1 MAKHSNRVSIDGM
14 ADALMA
20 DLDAYAYTSTQAVTK
35 IIDSLAEETAG
46 DISAGAPRGPTGKYA
61 GSWRSGYEK
70 AKGAKYSKT
79 VYADSDGYRIAHLL
93 EHGHATRKGGRT
105 PPVKGKL
112 ERVAARV
119 HIQGPADKVEERFIE
134 RLRAYFGGD
143 S

>member
-1 MAKHSNRVSIDGM
+1 MAKRGNRVSIDGM
-14 ADALMA
+14 AAA
-20 DLDAYAYTSTQAVTK
+20 IAEELDAYSFAGSNAVRE

-46 DISAGAPRGPTGKYA
+46 NINAGAPRRTGKYA

-70 AKGAKYSKT
+70 AKGSKYSKT

-112 ERVAARV
+112 DRVAARV

-134 RLRAYFGGD
+134 RLRQYFGGN